1 MTSLIDRQTDGT
13 LLRLSLQT
21 DIGTNVQ
28 ITKQTGSQTKAWR
41 TAISMDLRPDRP
53 LSTYRRRKT
62 RQGKIDQS

>member
-13 LLRLSLQT
+13 LLKLSVQT

-41 TAISMDLRPDRP
+41 TALSMDGL
-53 LSTYRRRKT
+53 TT
-62 RQGKIDQS
+62 RQTVVYIPQKENQTGKN